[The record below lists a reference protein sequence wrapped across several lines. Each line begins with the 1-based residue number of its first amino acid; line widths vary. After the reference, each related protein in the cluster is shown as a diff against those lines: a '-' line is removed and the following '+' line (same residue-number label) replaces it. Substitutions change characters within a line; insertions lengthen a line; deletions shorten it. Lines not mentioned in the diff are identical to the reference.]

1 MAADALNPARRDV
14 SSDIRVICVA
24 ELGYWIRLYPDMF
37 LDNNYLKYI
46 GWMLYDKVRVT
57 PARGE

>member
-1 MAADALNPARRDV
+1 M
-14 SSDIRVICVA
+14 A